1 MNLISSTRWTGHR
14 ITRRKCFRMRLS
26 CSLIVKGFPKLLRE
40 KYGNEEA
47 GIIWESAEIELERLN
62 KGEFRKDKYAP
73 YIFPFAAVYQ
83 ALSKLHP
90 EDANALIDEYGNRM
104 GTTSRKSSH
113 LSLHCPVSRLFFAR
127 HCLRLPSI
135 QVLPERDMSA
145 RSSSVTP
152 KTILR

>member
-1 MNLISSTRWTGHR
+1 
-14 ITRRKCFRMRLS
+14 MRLS

-73 YIFPFAAVYQ
+73 YIFPIAAVYQ

-90 EDANALIDEYGNRM
+90 EDANALIDEYGNRI
-104 GTTSRKSSH
+104 GNYFKKKLSSLTSLPGVPALLRKT
-113 LSLHCPVSRLFFAR
+113 
-127 HCLRLPSI
+127 LP
-135 QVLPERDMSA
+135 
-145 RSSSVTP
+145 
-152 KTILR
+152 